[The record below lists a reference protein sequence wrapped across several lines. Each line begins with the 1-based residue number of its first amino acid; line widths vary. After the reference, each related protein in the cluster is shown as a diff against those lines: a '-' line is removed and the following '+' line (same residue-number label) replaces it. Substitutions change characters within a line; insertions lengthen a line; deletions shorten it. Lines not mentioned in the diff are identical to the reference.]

1 MNRLPERRI
10 TVRIGGMMC
19 EHCEATV
26 KEALEA
32 LPFVEKADADHET
45 AEAVITLAGEPDEE
59 AIRAA
64 VESIEYE
71 YGGMV

>member
-1 MNRLPERRI
+1 MKTISME
-10 TVRIGGMMC
+10 
-19 EHCEATV
+19 
-26 KEALEA
+26 
-32 LPFVEKADADHET
+32 DHET